1 MDFYVVLA
9 RAGKRVARRR
19 ARASTLGN
27 FQMIT
32 KEEAKQWFTEK
43 LGGTVL

>member
-19 ARASTLGN
+19 SRTSKFGN
-27 FQMIT
+27 FQRIS
-32 KEEAKQWFTEK
+32 KEEAKQWFVEQ